1 MSIQTA
7 WTSPERATW
16 LYTVKDQWRWADLQA
31 ALGEARQ
38 ANPTNNAPLSVIIDL
53 RAGVMGEGPLWQG
66 KWVLDKVYTR
76 EDRVIFV
83 GAPPFMKAMF
93 NAFRRLYPTM
103 RLQVF
108 FVPSVEEAYTL
119 VGLLNPPASQSGA
132 PTWGIA

>member
-1 MSIQTA
+1 MSITA
-7 WTSPERATW
+7 TWNSLERATW
-16 LYTVKDQWRWADLQA
+16 LYPVNGQWQWADLQA

-38 ANPTNNAPLSVIIDL
+38 EAPASNMPLSVIIDL
-53 RAGVMGEGPLWQG
+53 RPGIMGKGPLWQG

-108 FVPSVEEAYTL
+108 FVPSVEEAHTL
-119 VGLLNPPASQSGA
+119 VGLLTPPASQSTA
-132 PTWGIA
+132 PALLMA